1 MSEIKDRLSSAVGV
15 DLDFSAVSNVEED
28 RLQEWHLPSLL
39 SKLALRQVEWRSHM
53 DMLAEVRS
61 PSIVWSEGTPVLD

>member
-28 RLQEWHLPSLL
+28 RLQE
-39 SKLALRQVEWRSHM
+39 
-53 DMLAEVRS
+53 
-61 PSIVWSEGTPVLD
+61 